1 MASSARLANVT
12 KAKNTLILLA
22 NAKPKAAKKILAN
35 AKNHVIR
42 AISEIALNCLNGVLP
57 LTPAQKRKL
66 RRYKK
71 TMRDL
76 NAPQTKLAAKR
87 KIVQR
92 GGFVSALL
100 GVGVPLLI
108 KGISSLV
115 GIIKRKRAARK
126 GRRK

>member
-1 MASSARLANVT
+1 MAPSRLANIT
-12 KAKNTLILLA
+12 KAKKTLILLA
-22 NAKPKAAKKILAN
+22 NSKPNAVKQILKNAN
-35 AKNHVIR
+35 SHVIR
-42 AISEIALNCLNGVLP
+42 AISEIALNCLNGVVS

-66 RRYKK
+66 KRYKK

-76 NAPQTKLAAKR
+76 SAPQTKLLAKR
-87 KIVQR
+87 KIIQR

-115 GIIKRKRAARK
+115 GIIKKTRAARK
-126 GRRK
+126 GRKK

>member
-22 NAKPKAAKKILAN
+22 NAKPKA

-66 RRYKK
+66 KRFKK
-71 TMRDL
+71 PMRDL

-115 GIIKRKRAARK
+115 GIIKKKRAARK